1 MEKSLDKK
9 LDKIRNGNYQKT
21 DFIIADAKDGD
32 MGGGVF
38 APGPV
43 LENPEKPK
51 PYQSYLQAMR
61 EMTDSGLVDIMLM
74 SSSSAEKLVEE
85 KIFHDSEVTP
95 AVRYNDTTDVWG
107 QRHSNYKKFPSRN
120 FRTAHLSSVS
130 EFVDLGLYS
139 ITFSN
144 DLEKDLESLWGF
156 RTFLED
162 LANNDLRYFLEV
174 FNPQIDIGIAQEKVP
189 QYVNDCILKCLA
201 GLTRKERPLFLKM
214 PFNGPR
220 AMEELCNY
228 HPEGLIVGV
237 LGGGKGTT
245 RDTFELVRQ
254 SEKYGARVAL
264 FGRKIN
270 LAESPINLVGLMR
283 SVIEGTLGSLEAVKE
298 YHARLAQEGISPKIP
313 IEEDQKIT
321 EKVLLDDAS

>member
-1 MEKSLDKK
+1 MKKTLDTK
-9 LDKIRNGNYQKT
+9 LDKIRNSKYQKT

-38 APGPV
+38 APGPM
-43 LENPEKPK
+43 LKNPEQPK
-51 PYQSYLQAMR
+51 SYISYLQAMR
-61 EMTDSGLVDIMLM
+61 EMTNSGLVDIMLM
-74 SSSSAEKLVEE
+74 SASSAEILNKE
-85 KIFHDSEVTP
+85 KIFQNSGVTP
-95 AVRYNDTTDVWG
+95 AVRFNDTTDIWG
-107 QRHSNYKKFPSRN
+107 QRHSNYKKFASKN
-120 FRTAHLSSVS
+120 FRTVHLSSVS
-130 EFVDLGLYS
+130 PFIDLGLYS

-162 LANNDLRYFLEV
+162 LANHDLRYFLEV
-174 FNPQIDIGIAQEKVP
+174 FNPQIHIGIKEDQIP
-189 QYVNDCILKCLA
+189 SYVNDCILKCLA
-201 GLTRKERPLFLKM
+201 GLTSKERPLFLKM
-214 PFNGPR
+214 PFNGPK

-270 LAESPINLVGLMR
+270 LAESPMNLVRLMR
-283 SVIEGTLGSLEAVKE
+283 AVIEGTMQSMEAVQE
-298 YHARLAQEGISPKIP
+298 YHDCLAQEGISPKIP
-313 IEEDQKIT
+313 IDEDQKIT
-321 EKVLLDDAS
+321 ENVLLDDAS

>member
-1 MEKSLDKK
+1 MKKTLDTK
-9 LDKIRNGNYQKT
+9 LDKIQNGKYQKT

-43 LENPEKPK
+43 LENLEKSK

-74 SSSSAEKLVEE
+74 SSSSAEILTDE
-85 KIFHDSEVTP
+85 KIFQNSTVTP
-95 AVRYNDTTDVWG
+95 SVRYNDTTDVWG

-130 EFVDLGLYS
+130 EFIDLGLYS

-201 GLTRKERPLFLKM
+201 GLNRKERPLFLKM
-214 PFNGPR
+214 PFNGPS

-228 HPEGLIVGV
+228 HPEELIVGV

-270 LAESPINLVGLMR
+270 LAESPINLVRLMR

-298 YHARLAQEGISPKIP
+298 YHACLAPEGISPKIP